1 MRTYIL
7 FGALLSLSAFAAEKK
22 VITPAG
28 ARPPVGPYSPGIMA
42 GGYLYVSGQG
52 AAKSDGSFPA
62 TTEQQIEQALNNIEA
77 IVKGAGLTM
86 QHIVYAQLYL
96 TDMSKYDEANRAWTK
111 AFPEGCAGISHAGGR
126 QAARQIPRSKSLLLR

>member
-62 TTEQQIEQALNNIEA
+62 TTEQQIEQALSNIEA

-111 AFPEGCAGISHAGGR
+111 LSRRMRRH
-126 QAARQIPRSKSLLLR
+126 